1 MRSQI
6 PSIVR
11 AITVVLVLMF
21 LTGFLALIP
30 NAVLAGI
37 VANAVLALIEIKAL
51 RELRRSEFWIAV
63 VCMASVLALGPL
75 HAVIIAF
82 LFSTIDIVRRARQ
95 MVRAGCR
102 SDDGH

>member
-11 AITVVLVLMF
+11 AITVALVLMF

-30 NAVLAGI
+30 
-37 VANAVLALIEIKAL
+37 NAVLALIEIKAL